1 MKTNKFIASSI
12 VATII
17 FSASVQAHQTF
28 LFSDL
33 YNLLPG
39 KDNYLTLYNGT
50 FYTSEYSITEKMS
63 RDISIVMGGVR
74 MTPEQAGGS
83 VSDVDKNPK
92 LVATYI
98 GLVAEPDGTGLA
110 GLAAHP
116 DYIALPAVLFR
127 DYLDH
132 EGLHDALTKFDEVN
146 ELTTIRERYTKHAK
160 GIFQVGDP
168 LTDDYKTVLGYKVEI
183 IPEVHPGTLGIG
195 DEMLIQVLYEG
206 SPAANLPVYASHAR
220 FKPNFEGPVAEGSLY
235 SLRTDN
241 NGRVAFE
248 ITEKDKWYIQMIHMQ
263 KIDDEDADYESN
275 WSTITFEIK

>member
-1 MKTNKFIASSI
+1 MKPIKIITSVI
-12 VATII
+12 VATI
-17 FSASVQAHQTF
+17 FCTALVQAHQTF

-33 YNLLPG
+33 YNMLPG

-50 FYTSEYSITEKMS
+50 FHTSGYSITEKMS

-74 MTPEQAGGS
+74 MTPKEAGGN
-83 VSDVDKNPK
+83 VLDADKNPK

-127 DYLDH
+127 DYLEH

-183 IPEVHPGTLGIG
+183 IPEVHPGTLGVG

-206 SPAANLPVYASHAR
+206 SPAANLPVHVSHAR

-248 ITEKDKWYIQMIHMQ
+248 ITEKDKWYIQLIHMQ

-275 WSTITFEIK
+275 WSTLTFEVK

>member
-1 MKTNKFIASSI
+1 MKPNKFIASSI

-146 ELTTIRERYTKHAK
+146 ELTTI
-160 GIFQVGDP
+160 
-168 LTDDYKTVLGYKVEI
+168 
-183 IPEVHPGTLGIG
+183 
-195 DEMLIQVLYEG
+195 
-206 SPAANLPVYASHAR
+206 
-220 FKPNFEGPVAEGSLY
+220 
-235 SLRTDN
+235 
-241 NGRVAFE
+241 
-248 ITEKDKWYIQMIHMQ
+248 
-263 KIDDEDADYESN
+263 
-275 WSTITFEIK
+275 